1 MPPYISIIIATFAT
15 EKIYKL
21 NNMKK
26 FFTLLAA
33 FGLSMVSLQAQEQSE
48 MDALNARLTELE
60 QKQEKQ
66 NARNEKWGKIVEKL
80 PEIGGFAKM
89 TYNWDD
95 AGTSNFKIN
104 YVRVWLNG
112 NISRQFDYKVQFE
125 FAKPKLIDA
134 YVRWK
139 PTTAFNIQFGQFH
152 VPFSLEGP
160 LNPTKWETIESAKV
174 VDEITGLP
182 DTRDLGFAFYG
193 KFLKAKDEHYLFDY
207 SVGIFQG
214 EGKNTD
220 DKNKS
225 KDVIGRLKF
234 FPIEELCLTG
244 SYSYGEAGEEYIRNQ
259 RAAAGV
265 EYKGEALSI
274 RSEYLWHQQ
283 GNGELAV
290 KNDGCYV
297 VAAYKV
303 KNFAPTLRYNF
314 YNQQTA
320 AGHLEQS
327 DYVVGLNYMPVKY
340 VKLQLNYTLTT
351 FSESTMNNLN
361 TIGFAAIAMF

>member
-1 MPPYISIIIATFAT
+1 
-15 EKIYKL
+15 
-21 NNMKK
+21 MKK
-26 FFTLLAA
+26 FFTLLAL
-33 FGLSMVSLQAQEQSE
+33 FGFSALGLYAQELTQE
-48 MDALNARLTELE
+48 QQIEALNARLTELE

-89 TYNWDD
+89 AYTWND
-95 AGTSNFKIN
+95 GGLSNFQIQ

-112 NISRQFDYKVQFE
+112 DISRQFDYKVQFE

-134 YVRWK
+134 YIRWK

-160 LNPTKWETIESAKV
+160 LNPTKWETIESALV

-182 DTRDLGFAFYG
+182 DTRDLGIAFYG
-193 KFLKAKDEHYLFDY
+193 KFGKVADGHHLFDY
-207 SVGIFQG
+207 SVGVFQG

-244 SYSYGEAGEEYIRNQ
+244 SYSYGEAGADYIRNQ

-265 EYKGEALSI
+265 EYKGEAFSI

-283 GNGELAV
+283 GNGEAAI

-297 VAAYKV
+297 VATYKIG
-303 KNFAPTLRYNF
+303 KFAPALRYNF
-314 YNQQTA
+314 YNQQLSDPES
-320 AGHLEQS
+320 GMKSWLEQS
-327 DYVVGLNYMPVKY
+327 DYVVGLNYMPVKN

-351 FSESTMNNLN
+351 FSESTKHNLN
-361 TIGFAAIAMF
+361 TIGFSAIAMF

>member
-1 MPPYISIIIATFAT
+1 
-15 EKIYKL
+15 
-21 NNMKK
+21 MKR
-26 FFTLLAA
+26 FFTLLTLFVFYVIGAR
-33 FGLSMVSLQAQEQSE
+33 AQELSQE
-48 MDALNARLTELE
+48 QQIEALNARLTELE
-60 QKQEKQ
+60 QKNEKQ

-80 PEIGGFAKM
+80 PQVGGFAKM
-89 TYNWDD
+89 TYKWND
-95 AGTSNFKIN
+95 AGTSNFNIN
-104 YVRVWLNG
+104 YVRVWLFG
-112 NISRQFDYKVQFE
+112 DISRQFDYRVQAE

-134 YVRWK
+134 YLRWK
-139 PTTAFNIQFGQFH
+139 PTEAFNIQFGQFH

-160 LNPTKWETIESAKV
+160 LNPTKWETIETAKV

-182 DTRDLGFAFYG
+182 DTRDLGVAFYG
-193 KFLKAKDEHYLFDY
+193 KFLKAKDDHFFFDY

-234 FPIEELCLTG
+234 FPIKELCLTG
-244 SYSYGEAGEEYIRNQ
+244 SYSYGERGEEYIRNQ

-265 EYKGEALSI
+265 EYQGKAFSL

-283 GNGELAV
+283 GNGEQAI

-297 VAAYKV
+297 VAAYKI
-303 KNFAPTLRYNF
+303 KDFAPSLRYNY
-314 YNQQTA
+314 YNQQI
-320 AGHLEQS
+320 GSSHLEQS
-327 DYVVGLNYMPVKY
+327 DYVIGVNYSPAKF

-351 FSESTMNNLN
+351 YSERTMKNLS